1 MADFLV
7 GYDRWNDTHGEIPI
21 IQKRTGTYNEP
32 EHVTRFPNFTDPE
45 LNRLGAIPVVNFF
58 SGIAKVCDAF
68 RMNFK
73 DDLDE
78 PNYYTDLNMLRYRVT
93 QFSIGIL
100 EITLVGGW
108 IVHGIA
114 TAYFYVNRD
123 AP

>member
-1 MADFLV
+1 MNQDALLKITKDYGSPV
-7 GYDRWNDTHGEIPI
+7 YVYDAHKMEA
-21 IQKRTGTYNEP
+21 QY
-32 EHVTRFPNFTDPE
+32 
-45 LNRLGAIPVVNFF
+45 NRLSAAFDKVKKLKLNFF